1 MRSKSTIRY
10 TVQDGVVP
18 ATGTHYVAAKSV
30 LAGTLDFQYLCEEA
44 CDGNTIKPSEMV
56 NAVSLFVETV
66 KRNLKKGFCCNVGD
80 QFLTVY
86 PKIRCT
92 AVDEKDPVTG
102 AVTHVAE
109 HEEVKASMATC
120 KKSIASTVSSVF
132 SQDFASSVQWQKV
145 KANGELVDDEEDDE
159 ENEDIPGGGSGGDNT
174 GGNGGG
180 GGNDDL
186 PMGS

>member
-1 MRSKSTIRY
+1 MKSKSTIRY

-44 CDGNTIKPSEMV
+44 CDGNSIKPSEMV

-66 KRNLKKGFCCNVGD
+66 KRNLKKGFRCNVGD

-109 HEEVKASMATC
+109 PEEVKASMATC

-159 ENEDIPGGGSGGDNT
+159 ENEDIPGGSGGDNT
-174 GGNGGG
+174 GGNGGSG